1 MTPSPLKNLAIVHH
15 FAALPDP
22 RVQRTRRHSLNDIIV
37 IAICGF
43 VCGCKS
49 WEQVAVYGRQHA
61 AWFGTFLELPNGMPS
76 KDTFRRVFARLKPAA
91 FELANPAG
99 GRRASLVLSLVCAAV
114 LALAGLVFS
123 IYTALLFGSLAYCS
137 WQLLQLSTG
146 QPALGPNMK

>member
-76 KDTFRRVFARLKPAA
+76 KDTFRRVFARLKPA
-91 FELANPAG
+91 LSNWPTRPADG
-99 GRRASLVLSLVCAAV
+99 GLPSCSRWSVPRCLHWRAWCSASTRRSCSARWPIAVGNSFSSPRASLRS
-114 LALAGLVFS
+114 AL
-123 IYTALLFGSLAYCS
+123 T
-137 WQLLQLSTG
+137 
-146 QPALGPNMK
+146 